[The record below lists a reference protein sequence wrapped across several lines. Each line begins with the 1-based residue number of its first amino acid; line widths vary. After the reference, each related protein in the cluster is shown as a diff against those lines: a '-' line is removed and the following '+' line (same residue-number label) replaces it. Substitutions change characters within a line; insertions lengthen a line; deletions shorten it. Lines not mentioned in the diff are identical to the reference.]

1 MAKYI
6 NTTVETTELIPKIK
20 DRGSISNVSI
30 SNLVTTDQAEVD
42 LYLDDGTDQFYIV
55 SRVKIPIGATLLLD
69 SNLAFDSSIYSL
81 NIKNYAPN
89 KSLTIKIN

>member
-1 MAKYI
+1 MAKYV

-42 LYLDDGTDQFYIV
+42 LYLDNGAEQFYIV

-81 NIKNYAPN
+81 NIKNYASN